1 MIKGKDLLLIGGIA
15 LGIYYL
21 SKEKDEPKSEDDTS
35 DDNNDLSLNLDSE
48 MEGSGVASFLDQQG
62 KDLSTWVYEEGENIS
77 FNEEAFEAL
86 AYHMVGQNGSIFQC
100 CIGEDNTTQ
109 DERISLAQQWLTDRE
124 YINETPEVLAYL
136 INWLDEI
143 CEEISP
149 CDNEVIGEGGRKADN
164 INFVDGED
172 DSLLQGEDEFIN
184 LNSNNVFSP
193 AEKKII
199 KFS

>member
-48 MEGSGVASFLDQQG
+48 MEGSGIASFLDQQG
-62 KDLSTWVYEEGENIS
+62 KDLSTWVYEEGGNIS
-77 FNEEAFEAL
+77 FNEEAFESL
-86 AYHMVGQNGSIFQC
+86 ANNMVGQNGSIFQC
-100 CIGEDNTTQ
+100 CSGEDDTTQ
-109 DERISLAQQWLTDRE
+109 DERINLANQWLIDRE
-124 YINETPEVLAYL
+124 YVNETPEILAYL
-136 INWLDEI
+136 IDWLDEV

-149 CDNEVIGEGGRKADN
+149 CDNEVIGEGGRKSDN

-172 DSLLQGEDEFIN
+172 DSLLYGEDEFVN
-184 LNSNNVFSP
+184 LNSNDVFAT
-193 AEKKII
+193 AEKKIR

>member
-48 MEGSGVASFLDQQG
+48 MEGSGIASFLDQQG
-62 KDLSTWVYEEGENIS
+62 KDLSTWVYEEGGNIS
-77 FNEEAFEAL
+77 FNEEAFESL
-86 AYHMVGQNGSIFQC
+86 ANHMVGQNGSIFQC
-100 CIGEDNTTQ
+100 CSGEDDTTQ
-109 DERISLAQQWLTDRE
+109 DERINLADQWLIDRE
-124 YINETPEVLAYL
+124 YVNETPEILAYL
-136 INWLDEI
+136 IDWLDEV

-149 CDNEVIGEGGRKADN
+149 CDNEVIGEGGRKSDN

-172 DSLLQGEDEFIN
+172 DSLLYGEDEFVN
-184 LNSNNVFSP
+184 LNSNDVFAT
-193 AEKKII
+193 AEKKIR

>member
-48 MEGSGVASFLDQQG
+48 MEGSGIASFLDQQG
-62 KDLSTWVYEEGENIS
+62 KDLSTWVYEEGDNIS
-77 FNEEAFEAL
+77 FNEEAFESL
-86 AYHMVGQNGSIFQC
+86 ANHMVGQNGSIFQC
-100 CIGEDNTTQ
+100 CSGEDDTTQ
-109 DERISLAQQWLTDRE
+109 DERINLANQWLIDRE
-124 YINETPEVLAYL
+124 YVNETPEILAYL
-136 INWLDEI
+136 IDWLDEV

-149 CDNEVIGEGGRKADN
+149 CDNEVIGEGGRKSDN

-172 DSLLQGEDEFIN
+172 DSLLYGEDEFVN
-184 LNSNNVFSP
+184 LNSNDVFAT
-193 AEKKII
+193 AEKKIR